1 MLIGVVMAGRMTQ
14 RDIATYFDAG
24 EEAIELVEEG
34 LQEMT
39 FGEFLVEN
47 SPLTRAQLF
56 DALREQDRHPG
67 IPLGEV
73 IAWLGYLPYAEIDR
87 LLTQWST
94 IPVLEVP
101 RAGR

>member
-1 MLIGVVMAGRMTQ
+1 MGARNTQ
-14 RDIATYFDAG
+14 RDLGTFFA
-24 EEAIELVEEG
+24 EEDEIELVEDG

-47 SPLTRAQLF
+47 SHLTRAQLF

-73 IAWLGYLPYAEIDR
+73 IAWLGYLPYPEIDR
-87 LLTQWST
+87 LLTRWT
-94 IPVLEVP
+94 AIPVLECK
-101 RAGR
+101 

>member
-1 MLIGVVMAGRMTQ
+1 MSVQ
-14 RDIATYFDAG
+14 RKERDDLCIYFELHED
-24 EEAIELVEEG
+24 ELVEDA

-56 DALREQDRHPG
+56 EALREQDKHPR

-73 IAWLGYLPYAEIDR
+73 IAYLGHLPYAEVDR
-87 LLTQWST
+87 LLTRWSA
-94 IPVLEVP
+94 IPVKEV
-101 RAGR
+101 